1 MRECP
6 SAQDAER
13 AGSPAQD
20 AEHAG
25 LSAQAPRGET
35 GRASQRETGPA
46 QASEGTPLAQPT
58 TTVARPEATMAN
70 STNPATTNKPIVRLE
85 HASKSFG
92 DNHVLR
98 DISLEVTPG
107 EVVAVI
113 GPSGGGKS
121 TLLRCMTLLE
131 QLDDGELWYGD
142 LRVAGHGGSAVGGR
156 FAYADKAVLA
166 KARQR
171 FGLVFQQ
178 FNLFPHFTVL
188 RNVLDAP
195 VAVQKRPKAEAEATA
210 RELIAKM
217 GLAGNEDKVPCELS
231 GGQQQRAS
239 IARALALS
247 PDILY
252 FDEPT
257 SALDPKLTGEVL
269 KVMRQLADE
278 GTTMVVV
285 THEMSFARDVASRVV
300 FIDGGRIVEEGP
312 SDQVIG
318 APHEART
325 REFLTRYSG

>member
-1 MRECP
+1 MP
-6 SAQDAER
+6 Q
-13 AGSPAQD
+13 
-20 AEHAG
+20 
-25 LSAQAPRGET
+25 
-35 GRASQRETGPA
+35 
-46 QASEGTPLAQPT
+46 
-58 TTVARPEATMAN
+58 
-70 STNPATTNKPIVRLE
+70 TTNGPIVRLE

-107 EVVAVI
+107 EVVAII

-142 LRVAGHGGSAVGGR
+142 LRVAGHGGSETGGG
-156 FAYADKAVLA
+156 FGYAPKTTLA
-166 KARQR
+166 QARQR

-178 FNLFPHFTVL
+178 FNLFPHFTVM
-188 RNVLDAP
+188 RNVMDAP
-195 VAVQKRPKAEAEATA
+195 VAVQKRPRTEVEAEA

-217 GLAGNEDKVPCELS
+217 GLAGNEDKVPCQLS

-239 IARALALS
+239 IARALATK
-247 PDILY
+247 PEILY

-257 SALDPKLTGEVL
+257 SALDPELTGEVL

-285 THEMSFARDVASRVV
+285 THEMAFARDVASRVV
-300 FIDGGRIVEEGP
+300 FMDGGHIVEQGP
-312 SDQVIG
+312 ADQVINH
-318 APHEART
+318 PRETRT
-325 REFLTRYSG
+325 REFLTRYSK